1 MPRYERSHRT
11 VVLASH
17 LNNLVEIKNK
27 CGRFQAPAPQD
38 GSIGDSIEKRFLD
51 AEIRNTETG
60 LIEAL
65 SNTKRPL
72 LPEAIMGN
80 FGESVD
86 YKITMDSPKFLFGL
100 FWIIIKLMFF
110 VFPLVFVIRTWIFSV
125 YNIPIDKFQYAP
137 GERFFMSMVDICILL
152 GAMIT
157 TFVLLAVQDYRH
169 ELRVIKANQHS

>member
-1 MPRYERSHRT
+1 
-11 VVLASH
+11 
-17 LNNLVEIKNK
+17 
-27 CGRFQAPAPQD
+27 
-38 GSIGDSIEKRFLD
+38 
-51 AEIRNTETG
+51 
-60 LIEAL
+60 
-65 SNTKRPL
+65 
-72 LPEAIMGN
+72 MGN

-157 TFVLLAVQDYRH
+157 TCVLLAVQDYRH